1 MNVALWVVA
10 ALLSLIFL
18 GAGAMKLTKSKEEL
32 LASGP
37 NMAWAEDFSPGMI
50 KVIGSLE
57 VLGAIGLLLPPAV
70 DTATAF
76 APLAAT
82 GLALVMGGA
91 AIEHGRRREYQSVAI
106 PLVLLALA
114 VFVAWGRFGP
124 HSF

>member
-10 ALLSLIFL
+10 ALLSLVFL
-18 GAGAMKLTKSKEEL
+18 GAGAMKLTQSKEKI

-50 KVIGSLE
+50 RFIGTAE

-70 DTATAF
+70 DVATF
-76 APLAAT
+76 FVPLAAT
-82 GLALVMGGA
+82 GLALVMIGA
-91 AIEHGRRREYQSVAI
+91 AIEHGRRKEYPNIAV
-106 PLVLLALA
+106 PVVLLALA
-114 VFVAWGRFGP
+114 VFEAWGRFGP